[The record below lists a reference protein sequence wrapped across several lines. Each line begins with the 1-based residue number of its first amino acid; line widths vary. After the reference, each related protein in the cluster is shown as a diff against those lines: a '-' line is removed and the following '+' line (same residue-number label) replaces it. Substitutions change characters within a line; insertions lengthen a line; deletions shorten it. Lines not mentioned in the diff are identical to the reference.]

1 MKLLISELPVG
12 SLTLKNRLVMPPMAT
27 PKNKNNGL
35 ATDEV
40 CKYYAEKSQGGFL
53 GLVITEHCYVSI
65 EGKAHNGQLSLA
77 DDSTVAGLAQLTQ
90 SIGGRTQKE
99 ITGTRAVAP
108 SAGVLPRSKEGI
120 PIAQAMT
127 AQDIQKV
134 VMDFAQAAR
143 RAKQAGYD
151 GVEIHSAHGY
161 LLNQFF
167 SPLSN
172 RRTDAYAGNTLEG
185 RLRLHLE
192 ILAAIR
198 TEVGNEYPIA
208 LRLAACDFMEGGIT
222 PEDAV
227 WAAKR
232 LESAG
237 LDLLDISGGFGG
249 YTNPGHMEPGY
260 FSPLSQAVKQAVNIP
275 VLLTGGVQTGTD
287 AECLLEDGK
296 ADLIGVGRALL
307 KNSAWAK
314 EAITAV
320 QTM

>member
-1 MKLLISELPVG
+1 
-12 SLTLKNRLVMPPMAT
+12 
-27 PKNKNNGL
+27 
-35 ATDEV
+35 
-40 CKYYAEKSQGGFL
+40 
-53 GLVITEHCYVSI
+53 
-65 EGKAHNGQLSLA
+65 
-77 DDSTVAGLAQLTQ
+77 
-90 SIGGRTQKE
+90 
-99 ITGTRAVAP
+99 
-108 SAGVLPRSKEGI
+108 
-120 PIAQAMT
+120 MT

-143 RAKQAGYD
+143 RAKQADYD

-260 FSPLSQAVKQAVNIP
+260 FSPLSQTVKQAVNIP